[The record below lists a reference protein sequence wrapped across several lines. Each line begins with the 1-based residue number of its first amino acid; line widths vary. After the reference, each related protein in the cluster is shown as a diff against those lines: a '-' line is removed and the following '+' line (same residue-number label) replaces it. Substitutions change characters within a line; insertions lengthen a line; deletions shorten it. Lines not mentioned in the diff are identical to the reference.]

1 MAAICG
7 VDWQPLTARELHD
20 LHTAVQ
26 IDRWD
31 HTAFLVACQMTK
43 SVHPWRLNPYR
54 KQSKKKSTFTG
65 DDAAR
70 WHDALMARASKQD
83 NKETKQ

>member
-7 VDWQPLTARELHD
+7 VDWQPLTARELD
-20 LHTAVQ
+20 ELHTDVQ

-31 HTAFLVACQMTK
+31 HTAFLVACQMAK
-43 SVHPWRLNPYR
+43 PVHPWRLNPYR
-54 KQSKKKSTFTG
+54 RQQKKKSTFTG

-70 WHDALMARASKQD
+70 WHDALLARNGNKPTEESKQ
-83 NKETKQ
+83 

>member
-7 VDWQPLTARELHD
+7 VDFGPLSLRELEE

-31 HTAFLVACQMTK
+31 HTAFIVSCQLSK

-54 KQSKKKSTFTG
+54 RRQSKRSTFTG

-70 WHDALMARASKQD
+70 WHDALIARTAR
-83 NKETKQ
+83 KETEEIKQ